1 MKQKRQIFAAVR
13 VYGINYIHFSSFH
26 NSHAARSFCFSIHVI
41 CKLSVESTVCTIL
54 VVYVHFFVCP
64 AVVFCWLPRCLGRS
78 FHCFFSG
85 FQLMWLLLLLFFFKF
100 SVRFFPF

>member
-78 FHCFFSG
+78 FHCFFFWFSADVVVTAAV
-85 FQLMWLLLLLFFFKF
+85 FF
-100 SVRFFPF
+100 